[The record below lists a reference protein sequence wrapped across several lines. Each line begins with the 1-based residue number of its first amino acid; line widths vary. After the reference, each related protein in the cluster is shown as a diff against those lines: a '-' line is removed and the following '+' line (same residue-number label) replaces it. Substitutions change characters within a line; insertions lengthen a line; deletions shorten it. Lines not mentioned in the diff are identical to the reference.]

1 MSVSLGLSHEVVGYL
16 GAHNPPEHPVLR
28 RCRAETTAMGDIA
41 RMQISAEQGALM
53 QLLAKMV
60 HARTA
65 IEIGVF
71 TGYSSLAVA
80 LAMKDMHGDAAKL
93 HALDVNADYTAKAA
107 DYWAAA
113 SVDGVCQLHLAPA
126 AETLTQFVKEERGGS
141 FDFAFIDADKTGYM
155 NYYDRCLSLLRP
167 GGIMLFDNML
177 WSGSVAD
184 PTDQDEDTVALRE
197 LAAFAKKDGRVDVAL
212 TAVGDG
218 LLICRK
224 R

>member
-1 MSVSLGLSHEVVGYL
+1 MSVSIGLSHEVVSYL
-16 GAHNPPEHPVLR
+16 GAHNPPEHPILR
-28 RCRAETTAMGDIA
+28 RCRAETAAMGDIA

-53 QLLAKMV
+53 QLLAKMA
-60 HARTA
+60 HARKA

-80 LAMKDMHGDAAKL
+80 LAMKEMHGDAARL
-93 HALDVNADYTAKAA
+93 YAFDVSADYTAKARE
-107 DYWAAA
+107 YWEAA
-113 SVDGVCQLHLAPA
+113 GVAGICDLRLAPA
-126 AETLTQFVKEERGGS
+126 AQALTQFVQEERGDS
-141 FDFAFIDADKTGYM
+141 FDFAFIDADKTGYQT
-155 NYYDRCLSLLRP
+155 YYDRCLSLLRP

-184 PTDQDEDTVALRE
+184 PTDLDEDAVALRD
-197 LAAFAKKDGRVDVAL
+197 LAAFARKDSRVDIAL

-224 R
+224 K

>member
-1 MSVSLGLSHEVVGYL
+1 MSVSIGLSHEVVGYL
-16 GAHNPPEHPVLR
+16 GAHNPPEHPILR
-28 RCRAETTAMGDIA
+28 RCRAETAAMGDIA
-41 RMQISAEQGALM
+41 RMQISSEQGALM
-53 QLLAKMV
+53 QLLAKMA

-65 IEIGVF
+65 IEVGVF

-80 LAMKDMHGDAAKL
+80 LAMKEMHGDAAKL
-93 HALDVNADYTAKAA
+93 YALDVNADYTAKAKE
-107 DYWAAA
+107 YWAAGG
-113 SVDGVCQLHLAPA
+113 VDGVCELRLAPA

-177 WSGSVAD
+177 WSGTVAD
-184 PTDQDEDTVALRE
+184 PTDKDEDTVALRE
-197 LAAFAKKDGRVDVAL
+197 LAAFAKKDSRVDIAL

-218 LLICRK
+218 VLICRK

>member
-1 MSVSLGLSHEVVGYL
+1 MSVSIGLSHELVGYL
-16 GAHNPPEHPVLR
+16 GAHNPPEHPILR
-28 RCRAETTAMGDIA
+28 RCRAETAAMGDISG
-41 RMQISAEQGALM
+41 MQISAEQGALM
-53 QLLAKMV
+53 QLLAKLV
-60 HARTA
+60 HARSA

-80 LAMKDMHGDAAKL
+80 LAMQSMHGAAAKL
-93 HALDVNADYTAKAA
+93 YALDVSAEYTAKAK
-107 DYWAAA
+107 DYWTAAGVA
-113 SVDGVCQLHLAPA
+113 GIVDLRLAPA
-126 AETLTQFVKEERGGS
+126 AETLTHFIKEERGGS
-141 FDFAFIDADKTGYM
+141 FDFAFIDADKTGYL

-177 WSGSVAD
+177 WSGAVAD
-184 PTDQDEDTVALRE
+184 PSDSDEDTVALRE
-197 LAAFAKKDGRVDVAL
+197 LAAFAKKDGRVDIAL